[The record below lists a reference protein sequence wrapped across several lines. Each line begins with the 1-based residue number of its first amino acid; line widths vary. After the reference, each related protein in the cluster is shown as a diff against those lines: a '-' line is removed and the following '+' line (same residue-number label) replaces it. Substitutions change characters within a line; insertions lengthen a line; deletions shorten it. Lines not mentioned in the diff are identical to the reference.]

1 MEPNRRND
9 ACARSRFGGRRFPL
23 CSHRKPVPTGTQ
35 RLSSRSW
42 PRVRRQSRPGRRVGR
57 RGRDHGPRPAQV
69 PGASRRGRPGLL
81 GWEGGSTPAEGR
93 AQSVPEAGGT
103 GVDAAANA
111 DHAARRSRRRA
122 HPRNG
127 RPLPAGD
134 RSPARE
140 HSATGRLGDVRTPR
154 KWPNS
159 PTANAAGAGVFRGD
173 RRGAAPPLASPCV
186 LPGVGWLDALSL
198 CQASLGTPPKH
209 LSGHRPE
216 QRPPGRR
223 GQAPRPLGRQPQGR
237 RGPYPG
243 APAARSYSGL
253 PALRPARCA
262 TWAMT
267 RCHRS
272 KMVRCCETR
281 RCPLAGRCIQRDAYM
296 GSVPKWFDE
305 GQRRRRLERPQG
317 IPWRQAG

>member
-1 MEPNRRND
+1 MPR
-9 ACARSRFGGRRFPL
+9 CSPFPVL
-23 CSHRKPVPTGTQ
+23 ALDGANSPLGIHRGFRTGVQVPCRCSVALVGCGY
-35 RLSSRSW
+35 
-42 PRVRRQSRPGRRVGR
+42 SRPGRL
-57 RGRDHGPRPAQV
+57 
-69 PGASRRGRPGLL
+69 SLLL
-81 GWEGGSTPAEGR
+81 GSFDLT
-93 AQSVPEAGGT
+93 
-103 GVDAAANA
+103 
-111 DHAARRSRRRA
+111 RSLQKGYR
-122 HPRNG
+122 
-127 RPLPAGD
+127 
-134 RSPARE
+134 
-140 HSATGRLGDVRTPR
+140 
-154 KWPNS
+154 
-159 PTANAAGAGVFRGD
+159 
-173 RRGAAPPLASPCV
+173 
-186 LPGVGWLDALSL
+186 VGWLDALSL